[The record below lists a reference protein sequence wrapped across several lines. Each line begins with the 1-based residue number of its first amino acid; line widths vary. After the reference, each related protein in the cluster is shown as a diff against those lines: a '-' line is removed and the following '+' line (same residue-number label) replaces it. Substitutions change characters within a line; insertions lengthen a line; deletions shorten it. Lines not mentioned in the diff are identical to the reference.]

1 MSNNSELLIPNDVI
15 RDPNLSSEEFSV
27 YAVLIR
33 LYFSKKEEVNPIQV
47 NHKRISERLG
57 IPKNETLKKYINGLY
72 EKELILNKVDALPRK
87 GLIGITLNESRL
99 PVKGSNIT
107 FTQTTE
113 SIVSS
118 ECVSQIK
125 MKGIRLYFYLK
136 SYMDTRHTPSFAYP
150 SMDRISAET
159 GIAKNTIRKHLSLM
173 KNKRF
178 IDIQH
183 SDKQSSKES
192 YYGEY
197 DQVITTGYQ
206 NKYFLYDHHIDEY
219 ARKNSVLS
227 CG

>member
-1 MSNNSELLIPNDVI
+1 MSNNSELLIANDVI

-27 YAVLIR
+27 YAVLVR
-33 LYFSKKEEVNPIQV
+33 VYFSKKEKVNPIQV

-87 GLIGITLNESRL
+87 GLIDITLNETRL
-99 PVKGSNIT
+99 PIKGSGIP
-107 FTQTTE
+107 FTQVTE
-113 SIVSS
+113 SVLSS
-118 ECVSQIK
+118 ECVAQIK

-150 SMDRISAET
+150 GMDRISAET
-159 GIAKNTIRKHLSLM
+159 GVAKNTIRKHLSLM

-192 YYGEY
+192 YYGED

-206 NKYFLYDHHIDEY
+206 NKYFLYDHLIDEY
-219 ARKNSVLS
+219 SRKNSVL
-227 CG
+227 